1 MRRPIV
7 ILLVLF
13 GLNEILS
20 GIRHMPVPWFAALT
34 TEFDWIHAITA
45 SIFAILFTIHVWLN
59 REPLIRYFG
68 NLGRWWVLVGLGF
81 ALLTWAGI
89 ISPILTIL
97 GKL

>member
-45 SIFAILFTIHVWLN
+45 SIFAILFIIHAWFN
-59 REPLIRYFG
+59 RKSVIRYFR
-68 NLGRWWVLVGLGF
+68 NLRRWWILVGLGS
-81 ALLTWAGI
+81 ALVIWAGI
-89 ISPILTIL
+89 IRPILTIL